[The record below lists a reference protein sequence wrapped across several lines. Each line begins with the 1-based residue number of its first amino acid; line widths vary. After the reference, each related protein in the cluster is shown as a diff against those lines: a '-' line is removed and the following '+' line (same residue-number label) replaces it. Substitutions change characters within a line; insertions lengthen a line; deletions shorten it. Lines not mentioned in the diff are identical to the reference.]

1 MKSRRS
7 RDFVTEINESHS
19 ACSLYRAD
27 KIECRTER
35 DTDFERTSLAS
46 STFEEENGETETAR
60 VIFPEY
66 YDEAVENTPARIT
79 VSNIHGAGQKY
90 RYCFEGR
97 KFRFDRYDKMF
108 VYEKAEE
115 SVLMASK
122 IAVTRLQYPKGLWER
137 CKKGI

>member
-1 MKSRRS
+1 M
-7 RDFVTEINESHS
+7 
-19 ACSLYRAD
+19 
-27 KIECRTER
+27 
-35 DTDFERTSLAS
+35 
-46 STFEEENGETETAR
+46 
-60 VIFPEY
+60 IFPEYY

-122 IAVTRLQYPKGLWER
+122 IAVTRLQYPKGLWESAKR
-137 CKKGI
+137 NMKSFLWRIFMRYFLELLRTRRP

>member
-1 MKSRRS
+1 MEHRWLQVLLRK
-7 RDFVTEINESHS
+7 
-19 ACSLYRAD
+19 
-27 KIECRTER
+27 RTGRER
-35 DTDFERTSLAS
+35 L
-46 STFEEENGETETAR
+46 R

-66 YDEAVENTPARIT
+66 YDEAGVEKYARQD
-79 VSNIHGAGQKY
+79 HGIQHPRAGQKY

-122 IAVTRLQYPKGLWER
+122 IAGDPAAVSER
-137 CKKGI
+137 TVESAKRNGKVSYGESL